1 MMIDSNTAHNDI
13 AQPTKPKRV
22 ALFCRDTEAKVNEA
36 LHKYAEEQ
44 GYMIIPVMFTS
55 EQDIL
60 DNPKEEY
67 EAILT
72 TESIML
78 PIAGI
83 EIIKVSL

>member
-1 MMIDSNTAHNDI
+1 MMDNDNLTQVI
-13 AQPTKPKRV
+13 KPKRV
-22 ALFCRDTEAKVNEA
+22 ALFCRDMEAKVNEM

-60 DNPKEEY
+60 DNSKEEY